1 MVKRIHIPVEVAFT
15 GAMILLMCALSAC
28 YGLPI
33 RFPSGQGAALIGIQ
47 LSLPL
52 AGVGMWLVCAV
63 MANRSTSPW
72 RPLLALLCYAAI
84 CIVHFNLKLWVP
96 FIRTTSYDPLFWRID
111 EMARPVV
118 DLCMA
123 LRIAMRPLLHYWK
136 GIYLWSFMV
145 MFYLSFGYH
154 AIRTPDAFR
163 KLFLA
168 VIFLQ
173 GLGAIGYLLL
183 PAVGPFVYEAGTS
196 ATITTAQHDMLAL
209 RQMSVAAGPQ
219 WLSDNAAPNMFAG
232 LGAMPSLH
240 AGFSYL
246 FLWFAWRHGR
256 PLLPTY
262 ILIFAYILVTAIA
275 SRWHYLIDLPVGIA
289 LARAAIAMAYRADR
303 PRTDATAEPE
313 ADEVLALPE
322 PLAA

>member
-1 MVKRIHIPVEVAFT
+1 
-15 GAMILLMCALSAC
+15 
-28 YGLPI
+28 
-33 RFPSGQGAALIGIQ
+33 
-47 LSLPL
+47 
-52 AGVGMWLVCAV
+52 
-63 MANRSTSPW
+63 
-72 RPLLALLCYAAI
+72 
-84 CIVHFNLKLWVP
+84 
-96 FIRTTSYDPLFWRID
+96 
-111 EMARPVV
+111 
-118 DLCMA
+118 
-123 LRIAMRPLLHYWK
+123 
-136 GIYLWSFMV
+136 MV

-219 WLSDNAAPNMFAG
+219 WLSDNASLNLFAG

-246 FLWFAWRHGR
+246 FLWFAWRHAK

-262 ILIFAYILVTAIA
+262 IPIFAYILVTAIA